1 VKISRKNLNRQE
13 KKQNARNLKSKIK
26 KKLRNLERAKRSQVR
41 KCLVFK
47 LFQTIRQH
55 FPDLYEKIRGE
66 IGDCRDKPDYDIVEI
81 IMAAVAMFL
90 FKKGSRNATNNE
102 RAEEKFKRNYE
113 KIFKISFPHMDTVD
127 RVMRLLKEEQL
138 EKLKT
143 ELVKVL
149 IKKKV
154 FYKFRFLGKF
164 YLVAVDGTHVMNV
177 NKDHC
182 EHCLHSTSKTGKVR
196 YFHNVLEAKLVCE
209 NGFCISLATEWIENE
224 EDFDKQDCEQKAFVR
239 LAKKL
244 KRDYPRLPLCIIAD
258 ALYPN
263 QTFFNICEKYG
274 WGWIVTF
281 KDGNLPS
288 VWKEVLCL
296 EKFMGK
302 NMFKS
307 RLNKD
312 GKEIYH
318 TYTWIDDIDYH
329 GFNLNW
335 FECVE
340 EEKNSSKRFVYISN
354 FKVDYQNVLEMTT
367 SGRMRWKIE
376 NEGFDIQKN
385 HGYGLKH
392 KYSRIS
398 MQATKNY
405 YQCMQIA
412 HMINQLFELGSLLQP
427 LLRAKQTII
436 HLWEFMLGEMRHTI
450 LDIQVLKKLLR
461 HRIQIRYG

>member
-1 VKISRKNLNRQE
+1 
-13 KKQNARNLKSKIK
+13 
-26 KKLRNLERAKRSQVR
+26 
-41 KCLVFK
+41 
-47 LFQTIRQH
+47 
-55 FPDLYEKIRGE
+55 
-66 IGDCRDKPDYDIVEI
+66 
-81 IMAAVAMFL
+81 MAAISMYL
-90 FKKGSRNATNNE
+90 FKQGSRNAMNNE
-102 RAEEKFKRNYE
+102 RAEEKFKSNYE
-113 KIFKISFPHMDTVD
+113 KIFKIRLPHMDTVD
-127 RVMRLLKEEQL
+127 KVIRLLNEDQL

-143 ELVKVL
+143 VLVKVL
-149 IKKKV
+149 IKRKV

-177 NKDHC
+177 KKSHC
-182 EHCLHSTSKTGKVR
+182 EHCLHSASKKSGKVR

-209 NGFCISLATEWIENE
+209 NGFCISLGTEWVENE
-224 EDFDKQDCEQKAFVR
+224 GDYDKQDCEQKAFVR

-244 KRDYPRLPLCIIAD
+244 KRDYPQLPICIIAD

-263 QTFFNICEKYG
+263 QTFFNICTNYK

-296 EKFMGK
+296 KKFSK
-302 NMFKS
+302 NIRKS
-307 RLNKD
+307 RIIKD

-318 TYTWIDDIDYH
+318 TYTWVDDIDYH
-329 GFNLNW
+329 GVNLNW
-335 FECVE
+335 FECAE
-340 EEKNSSKRFVYISN
+340 EEKNSSKRFVYVSS
-354 FKVDYQNVLEMTT
+354 FKIDYGNVLEMTT

-412 HMINQLFELGSLLQP
+412 HMINQLFELGSLLQSV
-427 LLRAKQTII
+427 LTAKQTII
-436 HLWEFMLGEMRHTI
+436 HLWKFMLGEMRHII
-450 LDIQVLKKLLR
+450 LDIQELEKSSR
-461 HRIQIRYG
+461 QRIQIRYG